1 MKPVELNSV
10 FGTYISFQSR
20 DECRVPQVAGC
31 YLITNAYH
39 EILYIGQTDN
49 LCRRMK
55 EHLKDSRIIQPTAI
69 GRATWFYFV
78 EIVGS
83 SPKDAED
90 RLLFEYVAK
99 NGHRPV
105 LNRIGP

>member
-1 MKPVELNSV
+1 MKPAELDNKLGV
-10 FGTYISFQSR
+10 HVPFQSR
-20 DECRVPQVAGC
+20 DEWRVPEMAGC

-49 LCRRMK
+49 LHRRMK
-55 EHLKDSRIIQPTAI
+55 EHLKDSRVVRPTTI

-78 EIVGS
+78 KIIGS

-90 RLLFEYVAK
+90 RLLFNYVAK
-99 NGHRPV
+99 NGHLPV

>member
-1 MKPVELNSV
+1 MKPVELNSELGSHV
-10 FGTYISFQSR
+10 PFQSR
-20 DECRVPQVAGC
+20 DEWRVPQVAGC

-39 EILYIGQTDN
+39 EILYIGQTDH
-49 LCRRMK
+49 LRRRMK
-55 EHLKDSRIIQPTAI
+55 EHLKDSRIVRPTVI

-78 EIVGS
+78 EIVDS

-90 RLLFEYVAK
+90 RLLFKYVAK